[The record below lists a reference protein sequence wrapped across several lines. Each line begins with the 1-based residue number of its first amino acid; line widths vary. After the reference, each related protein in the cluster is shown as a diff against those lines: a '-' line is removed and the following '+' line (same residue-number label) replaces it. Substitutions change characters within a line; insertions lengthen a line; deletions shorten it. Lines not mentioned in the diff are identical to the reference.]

1 MNNKQKI
8 PYEIITDEDI
18 EKAVDFLKNTAEQ
31 SAKYRAE
38 RLYLDEYRKSLKA
51 LLMKQ
56 NIDLPISAQEREA
69 YASPV
74 YISHLESLKI
84 AIERDEKQRFLRV
97 AADVKIE
104 AWRTMSSNLRAIK
117 L

>member
-1 MNNKQKI
+1 MNNKQF
-8 PYEIITDEDI
+8 ITEDDI
-18 EKAVDFLKNTAEQ
+18 SKAVDFLRDTAEN
-31 SAKYRAE
+31 SAKYKAE
-38 RLYLDEYRKSLKA
+38 RVYLDEYRKSLKA

-56 NIDLPISAQEREA
+56 HLDLPVSAQEREA

-74 YISHLESLKI
+74 YIQHLETLKT

-97 AADVKIE
+97 SAEAKIQ
-104 AWRTMSSNLRAIK
+104 AWQTMSANYRSIK

>member
-1 MNNKQKI
+1 MMDKR
-8 PYEIITDEDI
+8 ITDEDV
-18 EKAVDFLKNTAEQ
+18 EKAVDFLINTAEKA
-31 SAKYRAE
+31 AKYKAE
-38 RLYLDEYRKSLKA
+38 RIYLTEYRKSLKA
-51 LLMKQ
+51 LLMKD
-56 NIDLPISAQEREA
+56 NLDLPISAQEREA

-74 YISHLESLKI
+74 YISHLDALRS

-104 AWRTMSSNLRAIK
+104 AWRTMCSNLRAIK